1 MRGLRCG
8 DTTRARVGLRASR
21 QRRHLKL
28 ARKSSAGRVNGLEL
42 DFEPGLP
49 NQSDELRAPP
59 ILASQRPRRRGTG
72 RVGDWC
78 DPDRARRR
86 ASEPARP
93 SAPRLD
99 PPTSPGVIT
108 SHLNTSETS
117 ETVACGPGDMD
128 AAAALSD
135 ALTADRPVGIRAAAM
150 SDDVDELA
158 RLLDAGVPVDYAD
171 GAPGTPL
178 LSALAHGASDAAAF
192 LVAAG
197 CALDAEDPATGGG
210 VIHAAARSPDPS
222 SSALVLRACHAACVP
237 MDARDHAGR
246 TPLEIAMRHRPRAPN
261 SAAVSRG
268 AYRVLVAILD
278 AGASPDVPFSAGA
291 HPLAVAV
298 AAGARDVVELL
309 LERGA
314 CPDGEPP
321 SGYGRGPADAP
332 DLKPAGTGIEPTTS
346 ERANARARSA
356 IVRGARAGATTPR
369 GSTGARMR
377 AGGELERTPLLLA
390 VSERRPDLVTTLMDA
405 GADPGT
411 RGAVRRRGD
420 SRGE

>member
-1 MRGLRCG
+1 MR

-59 ILASQRPRRRGTG
+59 ILASQRPRRG
-72 RVGDWC
+72 
-78 DPDRARRR
+78 ARDGSGIGVTPTERDVAR
-86 ASEPARP
+86 PEPARP

-99 PPTSPGVIT
+99 PHLPRGHHLTSQ
-108 SHLNTSETS
+108 HLETS

-135 ALTADRPVGIRAAAM
+135 ALTAGRPVGIRAAAM

-171 GAPGTPL
+171 GAPGTPSSPPWL
-178 LSALAHGASDAAAF
+178 TALPTRPRSSSRPGARWTPKTPPPAAASSTPP
-192 LVAAG
+192 
-197 CALDAEDPATGGG
+197 PAP
-210 VIHAAARSPDPS
+210 RS
-222 SSALVLRACHAACVP
+222 LLLRPRPPLLPRRLRPH
-237 MDARDHAGR
+237 GR
-246 TPLEIAMRHRPRAPN
+246 PRPRRSNPLEIAMRHRPRAPN

-309 LERGA
+309 LGARRVPRRRTAEWLRPRPRGRA
-314 CPDGEPP
+314 RLKTGGDGN
-321 SGYGRGPADAP
+321 RTDR
-332 DLKPAGTGIEPTTS
+332 
-346 ERANARARSA
+346 RASVRTRARAVGDRP
-356 IVRGARAGATTPR
+356 RGARRRDDAPWFD
-369 GSTGARMR
+369 
-377 AGGELERTPLLLA
+377 GGEDARGRRT
-390 VSERRPDLVTTLMDA
+390 ERRPFSWLSR
-405 GADPGT
+405 
-411 RGAVRRRGD
+411 RGAPIW
-420 SRGE
+420 